1 MDIKVKTQRKLELI
15 ITCDNGLPI
24 RKFIEGDGVDISTT
38 LGQILGRKCHCKK
51 IDILDI
57 LNEEDSLN

>member
-1 MDIKVKTQRKLELI
+1 MDIKVKTQRKLELT

-24 RKFIEGDGVDISTT
+24 RKFIEGDGVDISPT
-38 LGQILGRKCHCKK
+38 LPQILGRKCHCNK

-57 LNEEDSLN
+57 LNEQDWLN

>member
-24 RKFIEGDGVDISTT
+24 RKFIEGDDVDISPT
-38 LGQILGRKCHCKK
+38 LGQILGKKCHCNK